1 MSYTLSLR
9 QRFTVVQNR
18 YDVLRGD
25 GSASVPLAYAQQKR
39 FSLREKIIFYT
50 PETSSPAFALTARNI
65 VDLAG
70 VYDITDAGGNV
81 LATLR
86 KDALASLARSTFQL
100 EFPHGSLTG
109 RERTWWRPIARR
121 VLSAVNELG
130 SLIPIHFDFTDAS
143 GVAVLSV
150 ERRLAVRDSYRILV
164 ERDDF
169 DWRVAAAC
177 AVAVDTLMNR

>member
-25 GSASVPLAYAQQKR
+25 GPGAAPLAYAQQKR
-39 FSLREKIIFYT
+39 FSLREKIAFYT
-50 PETSSPAFALTARNI
+50 PDTSAPAFTLTARNI

-70 VYDITDAGGNV
+70 TYDITDARGTV

-86 KDALASLARSTFQL
+86 KDALASLARSTFRL
-100 EFPHGSLTG
+100 DFPSGTLTG

-143 GVAVLSV
+143 GEVVLAV
-150 ERRLAVRDSYRILV
+150 ERRLAVRDSYRITV
-164 ERDDF
+164 QPDDF

>member
-1 MSYTLSLR
+1 MSYTLTLR

-25 GSASVPLAYAQQKR
+25 GAASVPLAYAQQKR
-39 FSLREKIIFYT
+39 FSLREKISFYT
-50 PETSSPAFALTARNI
+50 PETSAPAFSLTARNI
-65 VDLAG
+65 MELVG
-70 VYDITDAGGNV
+70 TYDITDASGNV

-86 KDALASLARSTFQL
+86 KDALASLARSTYKLQSPYG
-100 EFPHGSLTG
+100 EFTG

-143 GVAVLSV
+143 GDAVLAI
-150 ERRLAVRDSYRILV
+150 ERRLAVRDSYRIVV

-177 AVAVDTLMNR
+177 AVAVDALMDR